1 MDRAEGKITK
11 LNTGKL
17 RKSLPTGFRNI
28 WRILTISRSK
38 TGGFSPNLQVF
49 KVSEKYKDQ
58 KKKQKQK
65 QKTAI
70 ATKKIQRK
78 QNAGN
83 GGDSFKI
90 LL

>member
-58 KKKQKQK
+58 KKKT
-65 QKTAI
+65 KTK
-70 ATKKIQRK
+70 TKNSKSNK
-78 QNAGN
+78 KN
-83 GGDSFKI
+83 
-90 LL
+90 